1 MKSSFYFTIGGK
13 MVEQKSF
20 KERVKETVIQCAGLY
35 KSYYVD
41 YEYLICSSAFVKN
54 AYYIISSHEDNYLH
68 LTGVHTNLDA
78 ATFFKKCYNGTL
90 QESEFGFCKKG
101 KSEKEVKGSVRRKI
115 NSLPFII
122 GMFENVTNVEEDFS
136 KNRIKCALA
145 AGNSSV
151 TLGFV
156 VVGKAKPMTLLKG
169 NELDESKAKSIDLV
183 LRRKSGDDKFLDII
197 LGDVGKLTEYVELLK
212 DELSEDLL
220 LRVM

>member
-1 MKSSFYFTIGGK
+1 MGQDFW
-13 MVEQKSF
+13 E
-20 KERVKETVIQCAGLY
+20 E
-35 KSYYVD
+35 
-41 YEYLICSSAFVKN
+41 
-54 AYYIISSHEDNYLH
+54 
-68 LTGVHTNLDA
+68 NLDCA
-78 ATFFKKCYNGTL
+78 ISAGKNI
-90 QESEFGFCKKG
+90 G

-156 VVGKAKPMTLLKG
+156 VVGKAKPMTLLNG

-183 LRRKSGDDKFLDII
+183 LRRKSGDDKFMDII

>member
-1 MKSSFYFTIGGK
+1 
-13 MVEQKSF
+13 
-20 KERVKETVIQCAGLY
+20 
-35 KSYYVD
+35 
-41 YEYLICSSAFVKN
+41 
-54 AYYIISSHEDNYLH
+54 
-68 LTGVHTNLDA
+68 
-78 ATFFKKCYNGTL
+78 
-90 QESEFGFCKKG
+90 
-101 KSEKEVKGSVRRKI
+101 
-115 NSLPFII
+115 
-122 GMFENVTNVEEDFS
+122 MFENVTNVEEDFS

-156 VVGKAKPMTLLKG
+156 VVGKAKTMTLLKG

-183 LRRKSGDDKFLDII
+183 LRRKSGDDKFMDII